1 MPGIAVQTED
11 SAGGTQLAGGQGKF
25 KIRGKL
31 AVVLGDPVE
40 PHPIGPPHDT
50 APVMAQATANFR
62 IAGIPVCR
70 QGHTASCGHPTTG
83 RPFFKIP

>member
-11 SAGGTQLAGGQGKF
+11 AAGGVQLAGGQSKLR
-25 KIRGKL
+25 IRGRL

-40 PHPIGPPHDT
+40 PHFPFIPLHT
-50 APVMAQATANFR
+50 APFMAQATSKFR

-70 QGHTASCGHPTTG
+70 EGHAANCGHTTTG
-83 RPFFKIP
+83 RPFFRIP